1 MVIQPT
7 QNKPAGNDDFL
18 RIQDLFVLC
27 LAKWYWFV
35 ISLAILL
42 GAATIYLLK
51 TPPVYTRSA
60 SLLIKED
67 GNSSSANEAAGVLG
81 DIDIFRTNTNINN
94 EMLSIQSPAVI
105 SMSTIPPTA
114 VSTIPSFMVATI
126 PTKSA
131 SSTWAMPKALP
142 SPFVPTKTDR

>member
-18 RIQDLFVLC
+18 HIQDLFILC

-35 ISLAILL
+35 ISLAVVL
-42 GAATIYLLK
+42 GVAVTYLLM

-67 GNSSSANEAAGVLG
+67 GNNSSANEA
-81 DIDIFRTNTNINN
+81 
-94 EMLSIQSPAVI
+94 
-105 SMSTIPPTA
+105 
-114 VSTIPSFMVATI
+114 
-126 PTKSA
+126 
-131 SSTWAMPKALP
+131 
-142 SPFVPTKTDR
+142 